1 MNKLQKKIASSI
13 AAVALLV
20 NMAMPVLAQTTIIL
34 TGNGS
39 DSDNDAVV
47 VVESTTTVV
56 QTNIADITND
66 VDVDA
71 DTGDNS
77 ADDNTGGDVS
87 IDTGDAEVAVGVVN
101 TANTNTADIE
111 GCCGSDAEVLISGN
125 GSESDNDV
133 VLGLESATAVFQT
146 NDADVD
152 NDVDVDADTGDNSAD
167 DNTGGT
173 VSIDTGD
180 AEVAVLLSTAVNTN
194 SARVGGDSGGSSVS
208 ARILGNGSGSDND
221 IKLGLARSLVV
232 NQVNLANLD
241 NDVDVDADTGDNSAD
256 DNTGGDVSIDTGDA
270 EVAVGIDNMANFN
283 SADVDCGCLL
293 DVTAKIADNAAFS
306 DNTIRATLTDS
317 KDMWQTNDW
326 HCRRKPKFGKFCGDW
341 WPWLGRNDCN
351 DVDVDADTGGND
363 VTDSTGEPG
372 VDPAIETGNAEVEV
386 LIENAGNANSVGTSS
401 DSGFDWPGGFD
412 FNLNLSFSLSDLLLA
427 LGLV

>member
-20 NMAMPVLAQTTIIL
+20 NMAMPVMATTIVL

-39 DSDNDAVV
+39 NSDNDAEVV
-47 VVESTTTVV
+47 VVSTTNVV
-56 QTNIADITND
+56 QTNVADITND

-87 IDTGDAEVAVGVVN
+87 IDTGDADVAVAVVN

-111 GCCGSDAEVLISGN
+111 GCCGSDAEVLISNN
-125 GSESDNDV
+125 GSDSDNDV
-133 VLGLESATAVFQT
+133 ALELVDTTAVFQT

-152 NDVDVDADTGDNSAD
+152 NDVDVDTDTGDNSAD

-173 VSIDTGD
+173 VEIDTGNT
-180 AEVAVLLSTAVNTN
+180 EVAVVLSTAVNTN
-194 SARVGGDSGGSSVS
+194 SARVGGDSGGSLVS
-208 ARILGNGSGSDND
+208 ARIIGNGSGSDND
-221 IKLGLARSLVV
+221 IKLGLVRSLVLD
-232 NQVNLANLD
+232 QVNLADLT

-256 DNTGGDVSIDTGDA
+256 DSTGGDVSIDTGNA
-270 EVAVGIDNMANFN
+270 KVGVGIDNMANFN
-283 SADVDCGCLL
+283 SADIDCGCLL
-293 DVTAKIADNAAFS
+293 DVTAKIAGNASPS
-306 DNTIRATLTDS
+306 DNTIKAMFADS
-317 KDMWQTNDW
+317 KLVFQTNDW
-326 HCRRKPKFGKFCGDW
+326 DCGRI
-341 WPWLGRNDCN
+341 GRCGWSGGSDCN

-372 VDPAIETGNAEVEV
+372 VDPAVDTGNAEVEV

-401 DSGFDWPGGFD
+401 GSGFQWPSGFS
-412 FNLNLSFSLSDLLLA
+412 FNLNLSFSLADLLAA
-427 LGLV
+427 LGGLV